1 MSFVHVLAL
10 SPVSVQVE
18 VVKGH
23 DLQLNGYC
31 PELRIIH
38 AIAWTLDGFAL
49 IEMLGPNSGCHTHE
63 KEEVL
68 QLLLCSLCFSF
79 LTWCFQG
86 S

>member
-1 MSFVHVLAL
+1 MTYSSMDTVLSL
-10 SPVSVQVE
+10 
-18 VVKGH
+18 G
-23 DLQLNGYC
+23 L
-31 PELRIIH
+31 IIH